1 MKCKKLN
8 IDNFSFDNYLDNRT
22 MSFRLKDLTSK
33 EQNVNCG
40 VPQGSILGPI
50 LFGIYVNNLSEHVN
64 SFIVQYADNTQLL
77 HTGTVD
83 NIYQLIKDT
92 ESTLKQCKRYFLRN
106 GLLLNS
112 SKTQCILIGRCQL
125 LAAIPPDTNV
135 HFDGEIIQPSCQV
148 KNLGVH
154 FDRYMLFD
162 VHINVTEKGDRD
174 TNVH

>member
-1 MKCKKLN
+1 
-8 IDNFSFDNYLDNRT
+8 
-22 MSFRLKDLTSK
+22 MSVRLKDVTSK
-33 EQNVNCG
+33 EQNVNYG
-40 VPQGSILGPI
+40 APQGSILGPI
-50 LFGIYVNNLSEHVN
+50 LFGIYVNDLSEHVN
-64 SFIVQYADNTQLL
+64 SFIVQYADDTQLL

-83 NIYQLIKDT
+83 NISQLIKDT

-106 GLLLNS
+106 GLLLNP
-112 SKTQCILIGRCQL
+112 SKTQCILIGSRQL

-162 VHINVTEKGDRD
+162 VQSRYGKLTLSIILRTPVLTRNEVCQHLATTRTE
-174 TNVH
+174 